1 MGFSIATYRLSK
13 FIDLTLSKYSIIEFL
28 QISLHIFV
36 ITMRQASAIFFLL
49 IYIYAGTELH
59 QLVRLPVFI
68 AHFKEHKNLN
78 NSLNLLDFIELH
90 YFKSEHSDKTHE
102 ELPFNNNDCVAAAL
116 SLVILPDNSSETL
129 SNVVGAFQ
137 APILY
142 SDLDFK
148 SPIHFSI
155 WQPPRA

>member
-1 MGFSIATYRLSK
+1 M
-13 FIDLTLSKYSIIEFL
+13 
-28 QISLHIFV
+28 
-36 ITMRQASAIFFLL
+36 TMRQVWAIFFLL
-49 IYIYAGTELH
+49 IYLSAGTELH

-78 NSLNLLDFIELH
+78 GSLNLLDFIALH
-90 YFKSEHSDKTHE
+90 YFNSEHNDESHE
-102 ELPFNNNDCVAAAL
+102 ELPFHNNNCVAAAL
-116 SLVILPDNSSETL
+116 SLVILPDNSSETPG
-129 SNVVGAFQ
+129 NPARAIQ

-142 SDLDFK
+142 RDPAFQ